1 MLNGAFLHE
10 AEAEVHE
17 LSLLQDRLSEAD
29 MEEFVTAD
37 QIEEWVGSWFTPS
50 ELPPPDLAAPVL
62 TPPVLTQ
69 RD

>member
-10 AEAEVHE
+10 AKAEVCE

-29 MEEFVTAD
+29 MGEFVNAD

-50 ELPPPDLAAPVL
+50 ELPPPDPA
-62 TPPVLTQ
+62 Q
-69 RD
+69 RG